1 MDGSRARTSRATSME
16 GWGGARCFEGNSSR
30 RVRAVRG
37 REDVDGGGR
46 FEDRVEG
53 DRRIRERVWGPGAR
67 DRDRGGTSA
76 VTDERFFATL
86 QIRNAS
92 QKEMRDR
99 INSVGNTK
107 KITDAMKLVAAAKV
121 RKAQDAVIGA
131 RPFSE
136 QLVKVLFA
144 INEKLQGEDVDVPLC
159 DKRAVKTALLIV
171 CTGDRGLCG
180 GFNNFIIRKTEQRCK
195 ELRAQGVE
203 VKLITVGKKGGVY
216 FNRRKDQYN
225 LVKRFDMGQ
234 APSTQDAQTISD
246 EIFAEFTS
254 MEVDKVE
261 MVYSRFVSLISAEPT
276 IQTILPLSKEG
287 QVCTVDGVCVDAVA
301 DEIFKLTTED
311 GKFKVERSQSE
322 TEMSEFE
329 GVMQFEQDPNQILD
343 ALMPLYMNSQILRA
357 LQESLASELAAR
369 MNAMS
374 TASDNAKELKK
385 NLSLIY
391 NRKRQ
396 AKITSEIIELVAG
409 AAAA

>member
-1 MDGSRARTSRATSME
+1 
-16 GWGGARCFEGNSSR
+16 
-30 RVRAVRG
+30 
-37 REDVDGGGR
+37 
-46 FEDRVEG
+46 
-53 DRRIRERVWGPGAR
+53 
-67 DRDRGGTSA
+67 
-76 VTDERFFATL
+76 
-86 QIRNAS
+86 
-92 QKEMRDR
+92 MRDR
-99 INSVGNTK
+99 IASVGNTK

-136 QLVKVLFA
+136 SLVKVLFA
-144 INEKLQGEDVDVPLC
+144 INSRLAGEDVDVPLT
-159 DKRAVKTALLIV
+159 KMRPVKTAMLIV

-180 GFNNFIIRKTEQRCK
+180 GFNNFIIRKTEQRVA
-195 ELRAQGVE
+195 ELKQQGVE
-203 VKLITVGKKGGVY
+203 CKLITVGKKGGVY

-234 APSTQDAQTISD
+234 APSTQDAQTIAD

-254 MEVDKVE
+254 EEVDKVE
-261 MVYSRFVSLISAEPT
+261 MIYSRFVSLIAAEPT
-276 IQTILPLSKEG
+276 VQTILPLSKEG
-287 QVCTVDGVCVDAVA
+287 EVCNVDGVCIDAA
-301 DEIFKLTTED
+301 NDEIFKLTTED
-311 GKFKVERSQSE
+311 GKFAVKREAAD
-322 TEMSEFE
+322 TEVSEFE

-385 NLSLIY
+385 NLSLVY
-391 NRKRQ
+391 NRARQ

-409 AAAA
+409 ASAA

>member
-1 MDGSRARTSRATSME
+1 
-16 GWGGARCFEGNSSR
+16 
-30 RVRAVRG
+30 
-37 REDVDGGGR
+37 
-46 FEDRVEG
+46 
-53 DRRIRERVWGPGAR
+53 
-67 DRDRGGTSA
+67 
-76 VTDERFFATL
+76 
-86 QIRNAS
+86 
-92 QKEMRDR
+92 MRDR
-99 INSVGNTK
+99 IASVGNTK

-136 QLVKVLFA
+136 SLVKVLFA
-144 INEKLQGEDVDVPLC
+144 INSRLAGEDVDVPLT
-159 DKRAVKTALLIV
+159 KMRPVKTAMLIV

-180 GFNNFIIRKTEQRCK
+180 GFNNFIIRKTEQRVA
-195 ELRAQGVE
+195 ELKQQGVE
-203 VKLITVGKKGGVY
+203 CKLITVGKKGGVY

-234 APSTQDAQTISD
+234 APSTQDAQTIAD

-254 MEVDKVE
+254 EEVDKVE
-261 MVYSRFVSLISAEPT
+261 MIYSRFVSLIAAEPT
-276 IQTILPLSKEG
+276 VQTILPLSKEG
-287 QVCTVDGVCVDAVA
+287 EVCNVDGVCIDAA
-301 DEIFKLTTED
+301 NDEIFKLTTED
-311 GKFKVERSQSE
+311 GKFAVKREPAD
-322 TEMSEFE
+322 TEVSEFE

-385 NLSLIY
+385 NLSLVY
-391 NRKRQ
+391 NRARQ

-409 AAAA
+409 ASAA